1 MLDIRKISSSE
12 ISEFKNFISKY
23 RENWNYLTNE
33 EYLYWQ
39 FGPGHYLNDKKNSE
53 YFIYLAKEHNK
64 TLGTICYIPFNFCYR
79 GEILRAAWPTN
90 WYVRKELK
98 RNDIGINLLIKFLSE
113 DFDVIHL
120 IGPTKIAQRIYEKLN
135 YTLLGPMPRWFAI
148 VNKEEFR
155 KIGKIANPDLPDSK
169 HNKIIES
176 HLLQKIKNT
185 KSQNNVEEVSIL
197 DQKWD
202 DFWEMDLIN
211 YVIGANKDSDYLN
224 WRYFMHPVLD
234 YKALISFDKDYN
246 GILIYRIE
254 KEKNDSIKIIRI
266 LEFIWFGESYKD
278 LMNALIEVANK
289 KGVAFIDFF
298 CYSKSIELPMKEFKF
313 STTQSLDN
321 YVLPSRFQPM
331 ENCEYKLVG
340 MLKSKRKHFNK
351 FEKEDIPNSLY
362 STKSD
367 SDMDSPR

>member
-1 MLDIRKISSSE
+1 MLDIIRISANE
-12 ISEFKNFISKY
+12 ISEFRNYISDH
-23 RENWNYLTNE
+23 REDWNYLIDE
-33 EYLYWQ
+33 EYLDWQ
-39 FGPGHYLNDKKNSE
+39 FGPGHYLNNKKNSE

-90 WYVRKELK
+90 WYVSKELN
-98 RNDIGINLLIKFLSE
+98 RNDIGINLLIKLLSE

-120 IGPTKIAQRIYEKLN
+120 MGPTKIAQKIYEKLN

-155 KIGKIANPDLPDSK
+155 KLGKIANPDLRDSS
-169 HNKIIES
+169 HNNIIES
-176 HLLQKIKNT
+176 HLLRNVKNT
-185 KSQNNVEEVSIL
+185 KFQNNVKKVSIL

-202 DFWEMDLIN
+202 DFWETNLIN
-211 YVIGANKDSDYLN
+211 FIIGANKDSEYLN
-224 WRYFMHPVLD
+224 WRYFMHPILD
-234 YKALISFDKDYN
+234 YKALISFDKEYN

-254 KEKNDSIKIIRI
+254 KEKNNGIKIIRI
-266 LEFIWFGESYKD
+266 LEFIWFGESYYD
-278 LMNALIEVANK
+278 LMNALIEIANK
-289 KGVAFIDFF
+289 NGVAFIDFF
-298 CYSKSIELPMKEFKF
+298 CYSKSIKFAMKELKF
-313 STTQSLDN
+313 GTTQRLDN

-331 ENCEYKLVG
+331 ENYEYKLVG
-340 MLKSKRKHFNK
+340 MLNSKRKHFNK
-351 FEKEDIPNSLY
+351 FEEDIPNSLY